1 MRIEADDNQSIEPN
15 TVLKSIS
22 DRVESVGDTLLH
34 PQKIK
39 IPNIPE
45 LSNRLSSLHMSLPLP
60 NKNRATDSPSSF
72 FTHLLLRALYNHQ
85 WGRCI
90 DYLFAHLCMRDETT
104 PRNTLIARLFVT
116 TDEDADAQKINRVL
130 GLAVGILFVVLV
142 VSLICAFINDMIVS
156 VMALFGIVGFLVL
169 VFGFALL
176 VAVIG
181 IYVATLDR

>member
-1 MRIEADDNQSIEPN
+1 MRIEADDNNQSIEPN
-15 TVLKSIS
+15 TVLKSIF

-45 LSNRLSSLHMSLPLP
+45 LSNRLSSFHMSLPLP
-60 NKNRATDSPSSF
+60 NKNRATGSPSSF

-90 DYLFAHLCMRDETT
+90 DYLFARLCMRDETT
-104 PRNTLIARLFVT
+104 PRNTLITRLFVT

-130 GLAVGILFVVLV
+130 GLAVGILFIVLA
-142 VSLICAFINDMIVS
+142 VSLICAFLIDMIAS
-156 VMALFGIVGFLVL
+156 VMMLFGIYGFIIML
-169 VFGFALL
+169 FGFAIL
-176 VAVIG
+176 VVIIG
-181 IYVATLDR
+181 IYFATR